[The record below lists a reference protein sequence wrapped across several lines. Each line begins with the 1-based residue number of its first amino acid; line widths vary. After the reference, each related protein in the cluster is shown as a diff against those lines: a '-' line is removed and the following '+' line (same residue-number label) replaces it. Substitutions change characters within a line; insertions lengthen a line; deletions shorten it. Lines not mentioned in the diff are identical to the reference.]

1 MKTIYDV
8 IEEYDL
14 ILRDGNS
21 ENNIEINIGNY
32 KILANDNSNLYTITV
47 WDKRKAKRPA
57 KDYANINEE
66 HFIEE
71 FAHTV
76 RKFFNKNE
84 EEKKAK
90 VVAIVRES
98 SLNYLRKELPEMF
111 EREDV
116 YISIEEDDAFDKMI
130 EDSEE

>member
-66 HFIEE
+66 QFSEE